1 MATPPLWPVSVKG
14 VCLVGGEVV
23 LLKNERDEWELPG
36 GRLEHGEEPAGCL
49 ARELEEELG
58 LTAIVGPLLDCW
70 RYQVL
75 PSKEVLIVTFGIL
88 PLANRELRLSEEHK
102 ELGRFSPDA
111 IGGLNMPEGYRRSIR
126 DWVKRCGSG
135 S

>member
-23 LLKNERDEWELPG
+23 LLKNARDEWELPG
-36 GRLEHGEEPAGCL
+36 GRLEAGEEPAGCL
-49 ARELEEELG
+49 AREIQEELD

-75 PSKEVLIVTFGIL
+75 PGKEVLIVTFGIL
-88 PLANRELRLSEEHK
+88 PLAHRELRLSEEHK

-111 IGGLNMPEGYRRSIR
+111 VGGLNMPEGYRRSIR
-126 DWVKRCGSG
+126 EWVKRCGSG